1 MTPLMKFSLTKKVS
15 SFTGYPSKYYNKDT
29 LSARPWSWMLDLSD
43 IEFKE
48 SIRNLYPVLKEK
60 EFSLLTVDQRKSFK
74 PAPFQISYFK
84 MIKYQ
89 GTVVIR
95 IQVSNTISTTN
106 VRAMRSLSLMV
117 MLLKF
122 TVPRSCKYFLKRRLS
137 SPRHM

>member
-1 MTPLMKFSLTKKVS
+1 
-15 SFTGYPSKYYNKDT
+15 
-29 LSARPWSWMLDLSD
+29 MLDLSD

-48 SIRNLYPVLKEK
+48 SIRNLYPVLKDK

-95 IQVSNTISTTN
+95 IQVSNTISTTK
-106 VRAMRSLSLMV
+106 VRSILMV

-122 TVPRSCKYFLKRRLS
+122 TVHR
-137 SPRHM
+137 